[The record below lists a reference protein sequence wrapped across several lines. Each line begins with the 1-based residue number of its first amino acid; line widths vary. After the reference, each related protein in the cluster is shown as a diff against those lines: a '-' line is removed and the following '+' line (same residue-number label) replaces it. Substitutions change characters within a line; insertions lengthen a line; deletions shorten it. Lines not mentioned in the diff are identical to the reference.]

1 MFPFPQSIC
10 HFVIFCPGV
19 FGPDLHQPSKQE
31 YENWSNLKP
40 SRAAE
45 KIWYH
50 ADPVGPPAG
59 QQGCG
64 ACFWAGW
71 WKKNPAIV
79 SRLVYRSEKTGLS
92 LLTYLPYTYN
102 LGLWLLI
109 SDLLNG
115 VRHQLGLF
123 FLVASFIF
131 IKADFQ
137 RVLPPQTSS
146 KLLKPMGSR
155 VSLTLEYIY
164 KVLQCGAPQL

>member
-50 ADPVGPPAG
+50 ADPVGPQLDNKVVVLVSG
-59 QQGCG
+59 QVDG
-64 ACFWAGW
+64 
-71 WKKNPAIV
+71 KNPAIV

>member
-1 MFPFPQSIC
+1 MFLDRIC
-10 HFVIFCPGV
+10 INQANKNMKTEAILSLAGLLRKS
-19 FGPDLHQPSKQE
+19 DTMLILWDPSWTTRLWCLFLGRLME
-31 YENWSNLKP
+31 
-40 SRAAE
+40 
-45 KIWYH
+45 
-50 ADPVGPPAG
+50 
-59 QQGCG
+59 
-64 ACFWAGW
+64 
-71 WKKNPAIV
+71 KNPAIV

-102 LGLWLLI
+102 LGLWLVI

-155 VSLTLEYIY
+155 ASLTLEYIY

>member
-1 MFPFPQSIC
+1 MFLDRIC
-10 HFVIFCPGV
+10 INQANKNMKTEAILSLAGLLRKS
-19 FGPDLHQPSKQE
+19 DTMLILWDPS
-31 YENWSNLKP
+31 WTTRLWCLFLG
-40 SRAAE
+40 RLME
-45 KIWYH
+45 K
-50 ADPVGPPAG
+50 
-59 QQGCG
+59 
-64 ACFWAGW
+64 
-71 WKKNPAIV
+71 KPAIV